1 MDLKVRK
8 LFQGKNLIFIATINL
23 DGSPQ
28 LTPVWGNYTDEYILI
43 NTAEGRLK
51 HKNIQRDPR
60 VAVSVVDHDNPLNMT
75 TIRGK
80 VVQIIPDYDYTHINK
95 LAKQYMGTDEYPYKK
110 ESERRITI
118 KIKPEKIFVMPDIS

>member
-1 MDLKVRK
+1 M
-8 LFQGKNLIFIATINL
+8 
-23 DGSPQ
+23 
-28 LTPVWGNYTDEYILI
+28 I

-95 LAKQYMGTDEYPYKK
+95 LAKQYMGIDEYPYKK